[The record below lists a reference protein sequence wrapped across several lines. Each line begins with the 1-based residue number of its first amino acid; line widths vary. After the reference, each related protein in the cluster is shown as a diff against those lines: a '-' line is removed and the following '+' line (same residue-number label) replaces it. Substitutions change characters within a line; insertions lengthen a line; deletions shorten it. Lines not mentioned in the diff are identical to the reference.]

1 MSNRNATASWSGY
14 SHQGQVGLL
23 VALRTIQVPGLN
35 LSTHFLQFETHEDV
49 AIYEQSVGGVPNYLS
64 VHQVKAYYSDGNHLK
79 NKYYDVLNGAFEPGN
94 QKYLHVVVDV
104 TDWDTSPITNTNAVI
119 RYTYAPNR
127 EYCDTT
133 EIEEYI
139 RIELRKFHGANEA
152 LVTSALHQLTFQL
165 DSKIR
170 EEHKKASKALFNIQF
185 SLQEINDCARSLNL
199 FNANELFTSRKLFYE
214 SFKDIIA
221 TETIPQAR
229 IDDLTNNVIK
239 QIYGLND
246 VNFLLFL
253 QRLNL
258 NEKPQSLNLSQVY
271 YNHAGMKQVFF
282 RMLIDVVDTT
292 AIINDNSVKYKVIN
306 DPDNYVLTAIID
318 EDRDKLTVVENIINN
333 LKSQNLLWENHALI
347 NRNISG
353 KLIDLNPKINEVL
366 EGEAKADEHN
376 KFMSFTQATKLVNR
390 EDAIQKLTNGAV
402 I

>member
-23 VALRTIQVPGLN
+23 VALRTIQIPGLD
-35 LSTHFLQFETHEDV
+35 LATHFLQYETHEDV
-49 AIYEQSVGGVPNYLS
+49 AIYVQPVGGIKTYLS
-64 VHQVKAYYSDGNHLK
+64 VHQVKAYYSNGNNLK
-79 NKYYDVLNGAFEPGN
+79 SKYNDVLNGAFEPGN
-94 QKYLHVVVDV
+94 QRFLHVVVDV
-104 TDWDTSPITNTNAVI
+104 TDWDTSTITNTNNVI
-119 RYTYAPNR
+119 RYTYEPNR
-127 EYCDTT
+127 DYCDTT

-170 EEHKKASKALFNIQF
+170 EEHKKATKALFNIQF
-185 SLQEINDCARSLNL
+185 SLQEINDWARNINL
-199 FNANELFTSRKLFYE
+199 FATNELFTSRKLFYE

-221 TETIPQAR
+221 SETILQER
-229 IDDLTNNVIK
+229 IDEITDNIIK
-239 QIYGLND
+239 PIYGLSDN
-246 VNFLLFL
+246 NFLLFL

-271 YNHAGMKQVFF
+271 YNQAGLKQVFF
-282 RMLIDVVDTT
+282 RMLIDVVDTSPT
-292 AIINDNSVKYKVIN
+292 INENTVKYKATD

-366 EGEAKADEHN
+366 EGEAKAEEHN
-376 KFMSFTQATKLVNR
+376 KFMSFTQGTKLVNR
-390 EDAIQKLTNGAV
+390 EDAIQKLNNGAA